1 MVTGLLGRLSRSF
14 AFVAVVAV
22 PMGLAL
28 LTPAVAARQ
37 ATPAASPIASP
48 VATSAEPVFAPACEV
63 PQDRTYKVAMVIAQE
78 VSVTSRT
85 TTWPTPA

>member
-48 VATSAEPVFAPACEV
+48 VATSAEQSSRRPVKC
-63 PQDRTYKVAMVIAQE
+63 RKTG
-78 VSVTSRT
+78 
-85 TTWPTPA
+85 PTRWRW